1 MFREETEGAILQRE
15 RSSPNVVAFRWWLQE
30 DKAATQKE
38 VELQMEMAKWAAFGE
53 E

>member
-1 MFREETEGAILQRE
+1 MLLPFVGGG
-15 RSSPNVVAFRWWLQE
+15 NWLQE